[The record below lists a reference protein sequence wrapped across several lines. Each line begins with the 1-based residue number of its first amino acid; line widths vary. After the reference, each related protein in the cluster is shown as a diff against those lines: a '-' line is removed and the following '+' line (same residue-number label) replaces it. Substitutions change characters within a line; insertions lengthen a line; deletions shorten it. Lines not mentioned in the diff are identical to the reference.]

1 MPDRQSLKI
10 GCNRVRDVDDDF
22 VRQISCSLPRFSRV
36 LILHRKQDDVSLAD
50 GIPHTTPLDFAPI
63 SLARATAL
71 SGFLLPTA
79 TSIPFEARRRAKP
92 DPILPDPIIATVMS

>member
-22 VRQISCSLPRFSRV
+22 VRQISCSLQRFSRV

-50 GIPHTTPLDFAPI
+50 SIPHNTPFDLRADF
-63 SLARATAL
+63 L
-71 SGFLLPTA
+71 SQGYGLIRILLPTA
-79 TSIPFEARRRAKP
+79 TSIPFEARGRAKP